1 MIRFMLRFIMA
12 LLLLTIAVWI
22 GLQIQA
28 DPGYLLLSYSH
39 WTIEMPLWL
48 SLVIIILAYLIT
60 HWVFKVLHFGGS
72 VSGKVR
78 LWSGRRRLRN
88 AQHRTNRG
96 LIDLAEGNWRRAEKN
111 LVKGAK
117 NSNTPLINYLVA
129 ARAAQEQGAYER
141 RDNYLR
147 RAHKVNPNAK
157 IAIELTQAQ
166 LQIYHQQLEQ
176 ALATLRHLRELAP
189 QHRYVLK
196 LLKSLYIK
204 LNDWQSLA
212 DLLPELRKA
221 KIVNQEKL
229 TKIEHQVYK
238 ELLLKSAQKAD
249 DSSKKVWATVPKT
262 LKLDPEIVSIYSEYL
277 IATQQNEIAEKLI
290 RESLKKHWDSNL
302 IKLYSIIPD
311 IDRKKQLLIAEN
323 WLKTHK
329 KDPTLLASLGRLS
342 KANQLWGKA
351 RSYFEASIQI
361 KPNTEAY
368 AELGQLYEHLNEIP
382 LALDCYRKA
391 ISVG

>member
-1 MIRFMLRFIMA
+1 MIRFIIA
-12 LLLLTIAVWI
+12 LLLLTLAVWI
-22 GLQIQA
+22 GIHIQA

-48 SLVIIILAYLIT
+48 GLVSIVVAYLVI
-60 HWVFKVLHFGGS
+60 HWVFKMLHFGGS

-78 LWSGRRRLRN
+78 LWSSRRRLRN
-88 AQHRTNRG
+88 AQHRTNLG

-111 LVKGAK
+111 LVKGTE

-147 RAHKVNPNAK
+147 SAHKVNPNAK

-166 LQIYHQQLEQ
+166 LQIHHQQLEQ

-196 LLKSLYIK
+196 LLQSLYIK

-221 KIVNQEKL
+221 KVLDQEKL
-229 TKIEHQVYK
+229 TEIEHLVYK
-238 ELLLKSAQKAD
+238 KILMESVQKAD
-249 DSSKKVWATVPKT
+249 GSIKRMWPTVPKT
-262 LKLDPEIVSIYSEYL
+262 LKLNPEIVSIYCKYL
-277 IATQQNEIAEKLI
+277 IETQQNEITEKLI

-302 IKLYSIIPD
+302 VKLYSIIPG

-323 WLKTHK
+323 WLKIHK
-329 KDPTLLASLGRLS
+329 KDPVLLASLGRLC
-342 KANQLWGKA
+342 KINQLWGKA
-351 RSYFEASIQI
+351 RSYFEASIDI

-368 AELGQLYEHLNEIP
+368 TELGQLYERRNEIP

-391 ISVG
+391 ISVGKIS